1 MVEYKKS
8 LKVDGNLL
16 AEIRASTM
24 KPSLLKL
31 GQYDEK
37 RVRDRFL
44 DNFIPEHTFKIIEGN
59 NLLGFYVVLIKD
71 DHHYLDHL
79 YIKPEYQNKKLGS
92 TVLNKLISNAKNN
105 NLPIRLGALKGSRS
119 NDFYIKNNFIKTHE
133 DEFDIYYEYSNYN

>member
-1 MVEYKKS
+1 MVEYIKS
-8 LKVDGNLL
+8 QKVDGNLL
-16 AEIRASTM
+16 AEIRASAM

-31 GQYDEK
+31 GRYDEK

-44 DNFIPEHTFKIIEGN
+44 DNFIPENTFKIIEGN

-79 YIKPEYQNKKLGS
+79 YIKPEYQNKNLGS
-92 TVLNKLISNAKNN
+92 AVLNKLIKNAKNN
-105 NLPIRLGALKGSRS
+105 NLPLRLGALRESRS